1 MGEVEEGREEM
12 KDREGE
18 RRERESNTHNHSPY
32 THVHVRTC
40 KQVNDNDNMYDK
52 LPTTVPIKSDMHSC
66 FHTQNQQVRLTATFA
81 LAYSTV
87 HNHG

>member
-32 THVHVRTC
+32 TRTRTYM
-40 KQVNDNDNMYDK
+40 QA
-52 LPTTVPIKSDMHSC
+52 SER
-66 FHTQNQQVRLTATFA
+66 QR
-81 LAYSTV
+81 
-87 HNHG
+87 